1 MATHVFQDYF
11 LITPYMQRL
20 PHPGDPS
27 STADETHIN
36 QIRSTIEVLYYQTQ
50 YEKPSTND
58 NVVRAPSFG
67 ARQRQHNTGGPPA
80 ATDVRYDELNDSGW
94 KDARPADRHRCRGL
108 AGAVTWSIRS
118 PWRRRLRYLATE
130 GGGGQGVGVT
140 SEMRAAGESGGAG
153 HESSNVWSSMIHL
166 VIFFHFRDVEQRVGL
181 HGQSQC
187 NKRSY

>member
-20 PHPGDPS
+20 PHPRDPS

-67 ARQRQHNTGGPPA
+67 ARQRQHNTGEPPA
-80 ATDVRYDELNDSGW
+80 ATDVRYDELNNSRW
-94 KDARPADRHRCRGL
+94 KDARPADRHRCRDS

-118 PWRRRLRYLATE
+118 PWRRRLRYLGA
-130 GGGGQGVGVT
+130 GGRGGGVT
-140 SEMRAAGESGGAG
+140 SEMRAAGESGDAD
-153 HESSNVWSSMIHL
+153 HESGNVWSSMILL
-166 VIFFHFRDVEQRVGL
+166 VIFFHFPG
-181 HGQSQC
+181 C
-187 NKRSY
+187 